1 MDERPESSRTLSLT
15 NWDLDVGEW
24 RAGSTF
30 PVETQFSLFAGE
42 SLRAQNLKLG
52 ARLHFSDDAN
62 DIDLFGLEFSSQV
75 YGGPLPPKGLP
86 VEFEVSRMA
95 VRLSPLDIA
104 ISELSSRISSVS
116 LTTSV
121 QAGET
126 GPEKTLYARGPIDLQ
141 VPSVREFVKV
151 LGLDLPLPLDKGT
164 LGQLKLTSML
174 AWENGVITANPIDVT
189 LDETHFSG
197 ELTRSADEK
206 PLWTF
211 ALHGDKIGLNRYI
224 AIEDKSKEPFE
235 LPVEALRALQVQG
248 ELTFEQAWLGP
259 AQMRGVK
266 LRVELEDGKVR
277 TAAK

>member
-1 MDERPESSRTLSLT
+1 
-15 NWDLDVGEW
+15 
-24 RAGSTF
+24 
-30 PVETQFSLFAGE
+30 
-42 SLRAQNLKLG
+42 
-52 ARLHFSDDAN
+52 
-62 DIDLFGLEFSSQV
+62 
-75 YGGPLPPKGLP
+75 
-86 VEFEVSRMA
+86 
-95 VRLSPLDIA
+95 
-104 ISELSSRISSVS
+104 
-116 LTTSV
+116 V

-141 VPSVREFVKV
+141 VPSVRGFLKV
-151 LGLDLPLPLDKGT
+151 LGMDLPLPLDQDT

-206 PLWTF
+206 PLRTF

-235 LPVEALRALQVQG
+235 LPVEALRALPVQG

-277 TAAK
+277 TPRNDSARALGCVTHRQRAGGLARAPRPTRLAVAA